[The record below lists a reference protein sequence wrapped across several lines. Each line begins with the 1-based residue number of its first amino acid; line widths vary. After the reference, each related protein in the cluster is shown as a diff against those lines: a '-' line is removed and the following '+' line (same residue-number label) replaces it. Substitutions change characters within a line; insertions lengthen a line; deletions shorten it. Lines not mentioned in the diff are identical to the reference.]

1 MASIPEDTLRPG
13 SLTVA
18 TASPDPPFELRRDGF
33 STGFDIELMRA
44 VCRQLELAYAP
55 VRYTR
60 ADFNGIF
67 DGLAARTYDAVI
79 SGTTI
84 TAERAAVALFSRPY
98 LQFDQGV
105 AINARLTP
113 NISGTADLQGMTAGI
128 QSGNTS
134 DIVARKLLADG
145 VLANIIYYAYDAID
159 TAMSDLENGRIGC
172 VIKLA
177 PVIAWLVK
185 ERPALTVAF
194 TVPTHEQLGVAV
206 AKGNSRLRDRI
217 DAAIDGLRTSGEFA
231 KLAEPW
237 FPAAGNVRQR

>member
-1 MASIPEDTLRPG
+1 MASISADTLRPG

-18 TASPDPPFELRRDGF
+18 TASPDPPFELVRDDL
-33 STGFDIELMRA
+33 STGFDIDLIRA
-44 VCRQLELAYAP
+44 VCRQLGLAYVP
-55 VRYTR
+55 VRYTG

-67 DGLAARTYDAVI
+67 GGLTARTYDAVI

-84 TAERAAVALFSRPY
+84 TAERASVALFSRPY
-98 LQFDQGV
+98 LRFDQGV

-113 NISGTADLQGMTAGI
+113 HISGTADLLGMTAGI

-145 VLANIIYYAYDAID
+145 VLANITYYAYDAIGM
-159 TAMSDLENGRIGC
+159 ALSDLENGRIGC

-185 ERPALTVAF
+185 ERPALAVAF
-194 TVPTHEQLGVAV
+194 TVPTHEQLGIAV
-206 AKGNSRLRDRI
+206 APDNSRLRDRI
-217 DAAIDGLRTSGEFA
+217 DAAIDALRTSDEFA
-231 KLAEPW
+231 RLAAAW
-237 FPAAGNVRQR
+237 FPAAENVRQR